1 MICYLGNNKSST
13 RTPASSTPTTTATG
27 ANNQIQLSDLHSYLS
42 EIATPS
48 QAEPA
53 VQVISHFFI
62 FYSSYLLV
70 N

>member
-1 MICYLGNNKSST
+1 MCYLGNNKSST
-13 RTPASSTPTTTATG
+13 RTPASSTPTTTATS

-53 VQVISHFFI
+53 VQVISHLFFI
-62 FYSSYLLV
+62 FISELI
-70 N
+70 